1 MVFMVL
7 ELAESILL
15 RVCRE
20 NCEAKMDHFLER
32 CFYHSGQYNSEDDFA
47 ELDYK
52 LKAKEVIHVVVLIG
66 VCSLFLHV

>member
-1 MVFMVL
+1 M
-7 ELAESILL
+7 

-20 NCEAKMDHFLER
+20 NCDAKMEHFLER

-52 LKAKEVIHVVVLIG
+52 LKEKEVMHVLY
-66 VCSLFLHV
+66 LFLPITKHCRNIYT